1 MLKVILII
9 LLVVLLALLWTATVW
24 LEWPLWIAILVTSL
38 VVLGLVTYVIIKE
51 IRARRAS
58 KEIEKALRAQ
68 AERESRSARP
78 DRQADIVALQGEFE
92 RAIASLKAS
101 RIGARGASMA
111 LYQLPWYVIVGRP
124 GAGKS
129 TALRRSGLEF
139 PFRSSR
145 GEVSVRGVGGT
156 RNCEWWMTR
165 EAVILDTA
173 GRYTSDEGD
182 REEWFAFLD
191 LLKRFRKQR
200 PINGILATISA
211 IELASGNPTDAAVL
225 AREVR
230 GRVDELQDRL
240 GVVAPVYLVITKCDL
255 LPGFVE
261 MFADLPEELRSQI
274 WGFTLPA
281 RSQKNLAGQCANC
294 FDELLAT
301 LEKRTLRRL
310 VEEPRLEAR
319 DRIYAFP
326 QHFAALRESLLRFV
340 HDLTV
345 EDAFH
350 ETPILRGAY
359 WSSGTQE
366 GRPRDAIMSRVAS
379 AFGFRQL
386 VAEPVAATP
395 AAGPESAKSY
405 FLGDL
410 FQRVVFPDYHLAGRS
425 AKRTRMQ
432 KAWVNALGI
441 VGLLAAVALVWLPLM
456 SFKANRDIIG
466 EGEIGVTSIE
476 EHLVADTVDAVRID
490 RLTALRELIELLEQ
504 QRDEGAPWDH
514 RMGMYQGATVYPHLR
529 DVFATTVRNELLLPM
544 IERELAEM
552 EKFAAIMNVSG
563 DAPTDEQYD
572 EFFDRL
578 RLYLLISGPPGEGE
592 PGMVAEERKW
602 LIETLADRWAK
613 PLRDSGDP
621 ATRTSMTAV
630 ADTYLGILT
639 EEPELAF
646 ERDVT
651 LVERVRRVLNR
662 SDRTK
667 SVVRKLVQSV
677 QGRTLRLTDM
687 VAAKSIRNGDLT
699 IRPAFTRE
707 GFEGTVLPQIDSGLA
722 SLLGAQWVVGYVGE
736 AAQKLRAG
744 EIEKIET
751 EYFRQYIGEWSAFVQ
766 ATFTEVP
773 PDYIGAMNL
782 LTELT
787 RGEPYKDLFSHIS
800 YHTQLVDLEAK
811 DEPDADDKLLTE
823 AGRLAEQRARARLRL
838 GRVANPRLTRL
849 AAQSAKERIDSAND
863 GDVLVIDE
871 VDVTFAFRGLAE
883 FGARKANRQ
892 QVEGA
897 PPPPPEAVPVDE
909 YQQQLGVLRT
919 ALQERLDDP
928 TATEDLAKDA
938 KTVQSAVK
946 KLLDSTEQTGWKPTL
961 ERILWPPVELV
972 WSLTAKGVADDVA
985 TKWCSEVVD
994 AYSFRIA
1001 DHYPFAKDG
1010 SDVPL
1015 ADLDAYFN
1023 PEGGEVWKFYD
1034 AVLKN
1039 AVLPKGRKFEL
1050 AEAGSRTLGRFK
1062 PSVVTYLDAVNEVSL
1077 TMFDGERKLGF
1088 ELDVL
1093 IMGAPAVKEVV
1104 LTVDGQEVRHRNGP
1118 EEWVT
1123 LKWPGDKSQGARL
1136 EARGFGID
1144 ADLEREGEWGFFRLL
1159 EEGSVRVSPD
1169 RRTFAVQWNFS
1180 DERAGIIQIRF
1191 RPRLGDAPFF
1201 GPQGRREFMQ
1211 VFRNPRLRVP
1221 QSIMVDGPSGCRR
1234 GAK

>member
-1 MLKVILII
+1 MLKVILFI
-9 LLVVLLALLWTATVW
+9 LLFVLLALLWTATIW

-38 VVLGLVTYVIIKE
+38 VVLGLVVYVVIKE

-78 DRQADIVALQGEFE
+78 DRQADIVALQGEFD
-92 RAIASLKAS
+92 RAVASLKAS

-173 GRYTSDEGD
+173 GRYTSEESD

-200 PINGILATISA
+200 PINGILATVSA
-211 IELASGNPTDAAVL
+211 TDLATGNPTDAALL

-240 GVVAPVYLVITKCDL
+240 GVVAPVYLIITKCDL

-261 MFADLPEELRSQI
+261 MFADLPEEQRSQI
-274 WGFTLPA
+274 WGFTLPS
-281 RSQKNLAGQCANC
+281 RSQRNLAGQCANA
-294 FDELLAT
+294 FDELLT
-301 LEKRTLRRL
+301 ILEKRTLRRL

-326 QHFAALRESLLRFV
+326 QHFASLRESVLRFV
-340 HDLTV
+340 HDLAI

-350 ETPILRGAY
+350 ETPILRGLY

-379 AFGFRQL
+379 AFGFRPMA
-386 VAEPVAATP
+386 AEPQAPP
-395 AAGPESAKSY
+395 AAGGESAKSY

-410 FQRVVFPDYHLAGRS
+410 FSRVVFPDYHIAGRS
-425 AKRTRMQ
+425 AKRTRLQ

-441 VGLLAAVALVWLPLM
+441 VGLLIAIALVWLPLM
-456 SFKANRDIIG
+456 SFKANRDLIG
-466 EGEIGVTSIE
+466 EGELGVESIE
-476 EHLVADTVDAVRID
+476 QHVVADTVDAIRID
-490 RLTALRELIELLEQ
+490 RLTTLRDLIELLEQ
-504 QRDEGAPWDH
+504 QRDEGAPWDS
-514 RMGMYQGATVYPHLR
+514 RMGMYQGTTIYPPLR
-529 DVFATTVRNELLLPM
+529 DVFASSVRNELLLPM
-544 IERELAEM
+544 IERELAQM

-563 DAPTDEQYD
+563 EAPTDEQYD

-578 RLYLLISGPPGEGE
+578 RLYLLVSGPPGEGE
-592 PGMVAEERKW
+592 PGLNDVERKW
-602 LIETLADRWAK
+602 LVETLADRWAA

-621 ATRTSMTAV
+621 ASRTSMTAV
-630 ADTYLGILT
+630 AETYLGILI
-639 EEPELAF
+639 EQPELAF
-646 ERDVT
+646 ERDNT

-667 SVVRKLVQSV
+667 SVTRKLVQSV

-687 VAAKSIRNGDLT
+687 VSAKSIRNGDLF

-707 GFEGTVLPQIDSGLA
+707 GYEGTVLPQIEAGLA
-722 SLLGAQWVVGYVGE
+722 GLLGAQWVVGVIGE
-736 AAQKLRAG
+736 AAEKLRTNEVEA
-744 EIEKIET
+744 IET
-751 EYFRQYIGEWSAFVQ
+751 EYFRQYIFEWSAFIQ
-766 ATFTEVP
+766 GTFTEI
-773 PDYIGAMNL
+773 PDDFIGAMNL
-782 LTELT
+782 LQELT

-800 YHTQLVDLEAK
+800 YHTQLVDLEAV
-811 DEPDADDKLLTE
+811 DEPDADDKLLSE
-823 AGRLAEQRARARLRL
+823 AGKLAARRARQKLRV

-849 AAQSAKERIDSAND
+849 AAESAAQRVMADA
-863 GDVLVIDE
+863 GDMLVIDE
-871 VDVTFAFRGLAE
+871 VDVTFTFRGLAE
-883 FGARKANRQ
+883 FGARKAKRQ
-892 QVEGA
+892 VVEGA

-909 YQQQLGVLRT
+909 YQQNLGVLRT

-938 KTVQSAVK
+938 KTVQSAVRA
-946 KLLDSTEQTGWKPTL
+946 LLQATDQTGWKPTL
-961 ERILWPPVELV
+961 ERILWPPIELV
-972 WSLTAKGVADDVA
+972 WSLTAKGVAEDVA
-985 TKWCSEVVD
+985 SKWCAEVVD
-994 AYSFRIA
+994 NYTTRIG
-1001 DHYPFAKDG
+1001 DRYPFDKDG
-1010 SDVPL
+1010 SDLPL
-1015 ADLDAYFN
+1015 ADLDSYFN
-1023 PEGGEVWKFYD
+1023 PESGEVWKFYD

-1039 AVLPKGRKFEL
+1039 AVLPKGRGFEL

-1062 PSVVTYLDAVNEVSL
+1062 PNVATYLEAVNEISL
-1077 TMFDGERKLGF
+1077 TMFDPERKLGF

-1093 IMGAPAVKEVV
+1093 IEGAPAVKEVV

-1118 EEWVT
+1118 EVWT
-1123 LKWPGDKSQGARL
+1123 TIKWPGEASQGARL

-1144 ADLEREGEWGFFRLL
+1144 ADLEREGEWGLFRLL
-1159 EEGSVRVSPD
+1159 EEGSVRVSPE
-1169 RRTFAVQWNFS
+1169 RRTFAVQWDFR
-1180 DERAGIIQIRF
+1180 DESAGLIQIRF

-1211 VFRNPRLRVP
+1211 VFRSPRLRVP
-1221 QSIMVDGPSGCRR
+1221 QSIMVDGPGCRR